1 MWSKLEPI
9 FEKLELPYS
18 RQGSYEEDAEL
29 PESFFTFWNM
39 DTPEEGFYDND
50 AHKAVWLWAVYFYTK
65 NPALIYSK
73 LEGFIK
79 LAKKAGFI
87 AEGRG
92 RDIAS
97 GIPDYNGRYVVVKY
111 VEDYSE
117 K

>member
-1 MWSKLEPI
+1 MWEKLEPI
-9 FEKLELPYS
+9 FEELELPYS
-18 RQGSYEEDAEL
+18 RQGSYEEDEEL

-39 DTPEEGFYDND
+39 DTPESGYYDND
-50 AHKAVWLWAVYFYTK
+50 AHKAVWLWAIYFYTK

-73 LEGFIK
+73 LENFIK
-79 LAKKAGFI
+79 IAKEKGFI

-97 GIPDYNGRYVVVKY
+97 GIPNYSGRYVVIKY
-111 VEDYSE
+111 VEDYDE

>member
-9 FEKLELPYS
+9 FEELELPYS
-18 RQGSYEEDAEL
+18 RQGSYEEAEEL

-73 LEGFIK
+73 LEQFIT